1 MQYGQNVR
9 ELVQELKR
17 SEGAAGTTADGGGM
31 PAYNDTAVQ
40 GALQDFQLH
49 EQALQDQVAIAMK
62 STTSDDVKRQMRPS
76 LLLQKTACDRTKRG
90 LLMYHMVRL
99 ERLKEL
105 YHWQSHN
112 VVASSSG
119 SSSTD
124 QNDDNN
130 NKKNLNPAEIQFLQD
145 YRQLVARYTEQALPD
160 GLLVDLRSYSGRPP
174 IVPRDR
180 VLCRVVD
187 ETPFDGGPICLE
199 SGQTVTFTKG
209 STYFLLH
216 ADVEEYIRSGALQ
229 LLDSEEQML
238 SST

>member
-17 SEGAAGTTADGGGM
+17 SEGAAAAGTTADGGM

-62 STTSDDVKRQMRPS
+62 ATTSDDVKRQMRPS

-112 VVASSSG
+112 VVTSSSG
-119 SSSTD
+119 SSSND
-124 QNDDNN
+124 QNDND
-130 NKKNLNPAEIQFLQD
+130 KKNLNPAETQFLHD
-145 YRQLVARYTEQALPD
+145 YRQLVARYTAHALPD
-160 GLLVDLRSYSGRPP
+160 GLLVDLRSYAGQPP

-216 ADVEEYIRSGALQ
+216 ADVEEYIRSGTLQ
-229 LLDSEEQML
+229 LLDSEEQQL